1 MTFVVSAGDYFV
13 HPQVFR
19 AGDHT
24 WQRRYDVLAAEH
36 GTRFGRADVLLN
48 VRISCVDTQSGSARV
63 IDVDRKMWLSQVV
76 QAL

>member
-1 MTFVVSAGDYFV
+1 MSNLKGDTHMTFVVSAGDYFV
-13 HPQVFR
+13 HPQVVR

-48 VRISCVDTQSGSARV
+48 VFSLLL
-63 IDVDRKMWLSQVV
+63 KL
-76 QAL
+76 